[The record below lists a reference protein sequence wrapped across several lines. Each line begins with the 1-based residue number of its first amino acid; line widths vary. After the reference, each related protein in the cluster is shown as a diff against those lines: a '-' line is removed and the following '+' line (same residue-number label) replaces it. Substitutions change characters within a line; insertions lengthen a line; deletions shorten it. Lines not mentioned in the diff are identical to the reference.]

1 MAGTFSR
8 IVGALLSLLCVL
20 GSVPSQAADVI
31 STANTRNA
39 TNEDEAYSPEEIE
52 QIVAPIALYP
62 DSLLTQVL
70 MAATYPLEIVEAA
83 RWRARQPRN
92 LSDERLSRLLETQP
106 WDPSVKAIVAFPDV
120 LNMMNGQISWTGQLG
135 DAFLNQQE
143 DVMAAVQN
151 LRARAQA
158 AGNLWSGPQQVVT
171 TAGPGIIMIAPT
183 QPETIYVPIYNP
195 VVIYGS
201 WPYPDYMPHYW
212 RPPHYIVTGPGITF
226 AAALVVGGVL
236 WSTYDWRRG
245 RFDININRYNRFN
258 RTRITSDR
266 WHHDFEQR
274 RATAN
279 RDAAMHGRTYGPP
292 PRAHGPE
299 AVERES
305 RDERADHTFRTPNP
319 AQQQDRVRPQNQ
331 LRTSEPRPPQNPT
344 HPQPQMRTQQRAPA
358 QNQVR
363 PSNQLRTAP
372 AAQPSHPSERP
383 ARPPRQHE
391 PRNADNRNQ
400 SARPPEQRQARPP
413 EQRQARPPEQRQAR
427 PPEQRQQNHDANR
440 RERNR
445 NDNSGQ

>member
-20 GSVPSQAADVI
+20 GSAPSQAADVI
-31 STANTRNA
+31 STANTHNA

-52 QIVAPIALYP
+52 QMVAPIALYP

-83 RWRARQPRN
+83 RWRAAQPRN
-92 LSDERLSRLLETQP
+92 LSDQQLSRLLETQP
-106 WDPSVKAIVAFPDV
+106 WDPSVKAVVAFPDV
-120 LNMMNGQISWTGQLG
+120 LNMMNEQISWTGQLG

-158 AGNLWSGPQQVVT
+158 AGNLRSGPQQVVT
-171 TAGPGIIMIAPT
+171 TAGPGIIMIAPA

-195 VVIYGS
+195 IVIYGT
-201 WPYPDYMPHYW
+201 WPYPNYVPYYW
-212 RPPHYIVTGPGITF
+212 HPPHYVVTGPRITF

-274 RATAN
+274 RAAAN
-279 RDAAMHGRTYGPP
+279 RNAAMHGRTYGAP
-292 PRAHGPE
+292 PRARGPS
-299 AVERES
+299 AVERGS
-305 RDERADHTFRTPNP
+305 RGERPARTYRTPSSAP
-319 AQQQDRVRPQNQ
+319 RQDQTRPQNQ

-344 HPQPQMRTQQRAPA
+344 RPQPQMRTQQRAPV
-358 QNQVR
+358 QNEVR
-363 PSNQLRTAP
+363 PSTQLRTAP
-372 AAQPSHPSERP
+372 ATQPSRPPERP

-413 EQRQARPPEQRQAR
+413 EQRP
-427 PPEQRQQNHDANR
+427 QNRDANR

>member
-20 GSVPSQAADVI
+20 GSAPSQAADVI

-52 QIVAPIALYP
+52 QMVAPIALYP

-83 RWRARQPRN
+83 RWRAGQPRN
-92 LSDERLSRLLETQP
+92 LSDRQLSRLLETQP
-106 WDPSVKAIVAFPDV
+106 WDPSVKAVVAFPDV
-120 LNMMNGQISWTGQLG
+120 LNMMNEQISWTGQLG

-158 AGNLWSGPQQVVT
+158 AGNLRSGPQQVVT
-171 TAGPGIIMIAPT
+171 TAGPGIITIVPT

-195 VVIYGS
+195 VVIYGA
-201 WPYPDYMPHYW
+201 WPYPNYVPYYW
-212 RPPHYIVTGPGITF
+212 HPPHYIVTGPRITF
-226 AAALVVGGVL
+226 ATALVVGGVL

-279 RDAAMHGRTYGPP
+279 RNAAMHGRTYSPP
-292 PRAHGPE
+292 HRARGPE
-299 AVERES
+299 AVEREPHG
-305 RDERADHTFRTPNP
+305 ERAGRTSRTPNP
-319 AQQQDRVRPQNQ
+319 AQRQDRVRPQNQ
-331 LRTSEPRPPQNPT
+331 LRTSEPRPPQHPT
-344 HPQPQMRTQQRAPA
+344 HPKPQMRTQQGAPV

-372 AAQPSHPSERP
+372 ATQPSRPPERP
-383 ARPPRQHE
+383 ARPPRQRE

-413 EQRQARPPEQRQAR
+413 EQRQARPSEQR
-427 PPEQRQQNHDANR
+427 PQNRDANR
-440 RERNR
+440 HERNR

>member
-1 MAGTFSR
+1 MAGTRSR
-8 IVGALLSLLCVL
+8 IVGTLLSLLCVL
-20 GSVPSQAADVI
+20 GSAPSQAADVI
-31 STANTRNA
+31 STTNTHNV

-52 QIVAPIALYP
+52 QMVAPIALYP

-83 RWRARQPRN
+83 RWRAGQPRN
-92 LSDERLSRLLETQP
+92 LSDQQLSQLLETQP
-106 WDPSVKAIVAFPDV
+106 WDPSVKAVVAFPDV
-120 LNMMNGQISWTGQLG
+120 LNMMNEQISWTGQLG

-158 AGNLWSGPQQVVT
+158 AGNLRSGPQQVVT
-171 TAGPGIIMIAPT
+171 TAGPGIITIAPA

-195 VVIYGS
+195 IVIYGT
-201 WPYPDYMPHYW
+201 WPYPNYMPHYW
-212 RPPHYIVTGPGITF
+212 RTPHYIVTGPRITF
-226 AAALVVGGVL
+226 ATALVAGGVL
-236 WSTYDWRRG
+236 WSTYDWGRG
-245 RFDININRYNRFN
+245 RFDINVNRYNRFN

-274 RATAN
+274 RAAAN
-279 RDAAMHGRTYGPP
+279 RNAAVHSRTYGPI
-292 PRAHGPE
+292 PRGRGPE
-299 AVERES
+299 ADERES
-305 RDERADHTFRTPNP
+305 RGERANRTLRTPNP
-319 AQQQDRVRPQNQ
+319 AQRQDRMRPQNQ

-344 HPQPQMRTQQRAPA
+344 HPQPQTRTQQRAPV

-363 PSNQLRTAP
+363 PSNQLRAAP
-372 AAQPSHPSERP
+372 ATQPSRPAERP
-383 ARPPRQHE
+383 ARPALQHE
-391 PRNADNRNQ
+391 PRNANNRRE

-413 EQRQARPPEQRQAR
+413 EQRQARPPEQR
-427 PPEQRQQNHDANR
+427 PQNRDANR